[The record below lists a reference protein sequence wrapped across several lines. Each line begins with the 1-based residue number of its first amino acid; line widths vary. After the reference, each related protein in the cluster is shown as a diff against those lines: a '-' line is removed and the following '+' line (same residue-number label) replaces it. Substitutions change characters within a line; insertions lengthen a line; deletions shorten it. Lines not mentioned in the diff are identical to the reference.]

1 MDKKQEIQFHTV
13 SQTIVLHLLPGALG
27 VGFFFLTGPL
37 LMKIGYPPIMALM
50 LEILFILIPF
60 QLGYLLYQ
68 GWRRN
73 GKLSLKGI
81 VLYREPIP
89 LRLYFIL
96 VPLLIA
102 WSFAAFV
109 ALSPLADYLVR
120 TLFAWFPAWA
130 IPAGYLAEM
139 AQYPD
144 QALLVLFFVILILN
158 GIAAPVVEELY
169 FRGYLLPRIPSKR
182 VWAPLINVSLFS
194 LYHFFSPWEIVSRIV
209 AGIPTVYVV
218 SWKRNIYIGILE
230 HCLLN
235 ILGLLLTVLF
245 IYFA

>member
-1 MDKKQEIQFHTV
+1 M
-13 SQTIVLHLLPGALG
+13 
-27 VGFFFLTGPL
+27 
-37 LMKIGYPPIMALM
+37 MALM

-68 GWRRN
+68 GWKRN

-89 LRLYFIL
+89 RRLYFIL

-109 ALSPLADYLVR
+109 VLSPLANYLAQ
-120 TLFAWFPAWA
+120 TLFAWFPAWT
-130 IPAGYLAEM
+130 IPADYPDEM
-139 AQYPD
+139 GQYPESV
-144 QALLVLFFVILILN
+144 LLVFFFVTLILN
-158 GIAAPVVEELY
+158 GIATPVVEELY

-209 AGIPTVYVV
+209 AGIPLVYVV
-218 SWKRNIYIGILE
+218 SWKRNIYIGILV

-245 IYFA
+245 ILPNSIWKENPRFCQT